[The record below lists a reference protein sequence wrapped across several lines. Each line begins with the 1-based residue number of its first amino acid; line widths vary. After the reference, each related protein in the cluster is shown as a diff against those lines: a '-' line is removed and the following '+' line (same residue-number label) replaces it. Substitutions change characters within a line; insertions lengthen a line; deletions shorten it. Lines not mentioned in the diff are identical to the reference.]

1 LQSGAS
7 LSALLLF
14 LAESRTAELVV
25 VVSIDSSALSL
36 PIVCGLLLGKVSV
49 ILESSD
55 QKFQCFLVP
64 IALKRLFFEHV
75 HNMLGEMSVRT

>member
-25 VVSIDSSALSL
+25 VVSIDSSVLSL
-36 PIVCGLLLGKVSV
+36 PIVCGLLLGKVGI

-55 QKFQCFLVP
+55 QKYQSFLVS
-64 IALKRLFFEHV
+64 ITFKQLFFEHV
-75 HNMLGEMSVRT
+75 HNVLGEMSVRT